1 MELFNLFIYYL
12 LLQDSNDGEVASG
25 VSGSYDFEVE
35 SVPPMNLLAAARA
48 ALSQSASGSNAGGA
62 GSSGAVVAG
71 GI

>member
-1 MELFNLFIYYL
+1 M
-12 LLQDSNDGEVASG
+12 ASG

-48 ALSQSASGSNAGGA
+48 ALSQAASGPNAGGA
-62 GSSGAVVAG
+62 GSSGAGAAG